1 MIRNSAANAT
11 TVNQPGQVNQPARLF
26 VETTTHC
33 NMACPM
39 CVKQTEHSGIVD
51 GHLPMDVF
59 RTLLPAMPSLTA
71 LLLNGIGEPLLHPQL
86 EEFITLARQDMPD
99 EGWIGFQSNGLLL
112 DTKRAIALSAAGLDR
127 ICLSLDAV
135 TPETFAR
142 LREGGEIGAM
152 HRAFAAL
159 RRAKE
164 LQPDSR
170 LRSGVEFVV
179 MRENVRQLPDVLRW
193 AARQGAE
200 FAIVTQIMPYAMAQL
215 DQVAYGTGTDA
226 AVEIFTRWQQRG
238 IEQGVD
244 ILAAPLDSW
253 RSAASRDPKVRA
265 LVEGMKAEARY
276 RGVFLNLTELQAQD
290 AARQQDIAAI
300 FAEAAVVAK
309 SHGMELKL
317 PALLPRQQRQC
328 AFVENDGA
336 FIDWTGGVHPCY
348 NLWHGYRCFV
358 NGWERTVKPKVFGD
372 LKQKSLQQIWTDED
386 FRKFRENVLKYDHSY
401 CASCGVAPCDYIQAE
416 DFEQDCYL
424 KTEPCGACLW
434 SMGLLQCLQ

>member
-1 MIRNSAANAT
+1 MKQNSAATAT
-11 TVNQPGQVNQPARLF
+11 TANQPGQTALPSRLF

-51 GHLPMDVF
+51 GHLPMEIF
-59 RTLLPAMPSLTA
+59 GALLPAMSSLEA
-71 LLLNGIGEPLLHPQL
+71 LILNGIGEPLLHAQL
-86 EEFITLARQDMPD
+86 EEFITLARRDMPT

-112 DTKRAIALSAAGLDR
+112 DTRRATALAAAGLDR

-159 RRAKE
+159 RQARK
-164 LQPDSR
+164 LQPGSR

-179 MRENVRQLPDVLRW
+179 MRENIRQLPDVLRW

-200 FAIVTQIMPYAMAQL
+200 FAIVTQLMPYSMAQL
-215 DQVAYGTGTDA
+215 DQVAYGTGTDDA
-226 AVEIFTRWQQRG
+226 TEIFNRWRQRG

-253 RSAASRDPKVRA
+253 RSAASRDPKVKA
-265 LVEGMKAEARY
+265 LVEGMKAEARK
-276 RGVFLNLTELQAQD
+276 REIFLNLKELQEQD
-290 AARQQDIAAI
+290 ATRQQEVAAI
-300 FAEAAVVAK
+300 FAEAAAVAQ
-309 SHGMELKL
+309 SLGMELKM
-317 PALLPRQQRQC
+317 PSLLPRQQRHC
-328 AFVENDGA
+328 AFVENGGA
-336 FIDWTGGVHPCY
+336 FIDWRGGVHPCY

-358 NGWERTVKPKVFGD
+358 NGWERTVKPRTFGD
-372 LKQKSLQQIWTDED
+372 LNLRSLQEIWTGSD
-386 FRKFRENVLKYDHSY
+386 FTDFRENVLKYDHSY

>member
-1 MIRNSAANAT
+1 VIFNSAIEAT
-11 TVNQPGQVNQPARLF
+11 TVNQPGQTDLPARLF

-51 GHLPMDVF
+51 GHLPLDIF
-59 RTLLPAMPSLTA
+59 RTLLPALPSLEA

-86 EEFITLARQDMPD
+86 EEFITLARQDMPA

-112 DTKRAIALSAAGLDR
+112 DIRRATALAAAGLDR

-142 LREGGEIGAM
+142 LRAGGEIGAM

-159 RRAKE
+159 RQAKK
-164 LQPDSR
+164 LQPGSR

-193 AARQGAE
+193 ASRQGAE
-200 FAIVTQIMPYAMAQL
+200 FAIVTQLMPYSMAQL

-226 AVEIFTRWQQRG
+226 AAELFSRWRQRG

-244 ILAAPLDSW
+244 ILAASLDSW
-253 RSAASRDPKVRA
+253 RSAASRDLKVKS
-265 LVEGMKAEARY
+265 LVEGMKAEARN
-276 RGVFLNLTELQAQD
+276 REIFLNLKELQEQGAT
-290 AARQQDIAAI
+290 RQHEIAAI
-300 FAEAAVVAK
+300 FAEAESVAQ
-309 SHGMELKL
+309 SLGMELKL
-317 PALLPRQQRQC
+317 PAILPRQQRHC
-328 AFVENDGA
+328 AFVEKGGA

-372 LKQKSLQQIWTDED
+372 LQQKSLQDIWTDED
-386 FRKFRENVLKYDHSY
+386 FRSFRENVLKYDHSY

-424 KTEPCGACLW
+424 KSEPCGACLW